1 MATFRSVERFPR
13 TWVAWTLGAALS
25 MVIAV
30 SAGPLRY
37 RPLGFNQIRIEGHLL
52 PAVTTGPLDP
62 AWSPDGRWLAFSMQG
77 DVWKIPAGGGEAI
90 ALTQGPGYYFEPTW
104 SPDGTKIALSMD
116 IDGNLDIG
124 IVDAEGGAVQR
135 LTTDPHVDVEPTWS
149 RDGKTIYFVT

>member
-1 MATFRSVERFPR
+1 MATFRSVGPVPR
-13 TWVAWTLGAALS
+13 RWWACAVGAALS
-25 MVIAV
+25 TVIAV

-62 AWSPDGRWLAFSMQG
+62 AWSPDGRWLAFSMKG

-90 ALTQGPGYYFEPTW
+90 ALTQGAGYYLEPAW
-104 SPDGTKIALSMD
+104 SPDGTKIGVSMA

-124 IVDAEGGAVQR
+124 
-135 LTTDPHVDVEPTWS
+135 
-149 RDGKTIYFVT
+149 